1 MLRVADHFERTDA
14 GRARRVNED
23 SFFARAPLFAV
34 ADGVGGAQAGE
45 VASHLAV
52 QVIEQGLPERGGSV
66 EERLRELVEAANA
79 RINELS
85 RIDDQRAG
93 MASTLTVAYVGEHE
107 LSVAHVGDSRLYR
120 LRDGAFER
128 LTEDHSLVE
137 ELVRQGKLTPQEA
150 DEHPQRSI
158 ITRALGLEAGVE
170 TDSHTWPARDGD
182 VYLLCSD
189 GLTSMVP
196 EERVGGILGHA
207 GDLPDAGRA
216 LVDAANAAG
225 GRDNITVVLFRL
237 EDVGAGAPSSDT
249 TEHDAVPAAAAVG
262 RGEPATPDV
271 AASAAAPA
279 TAAGGARAGG
289 DHARAVEAPEA
300 ERAP

>member
-1 MLRVADHFERTDA
+1 MLRVADHFERTDP

-45 VASHLAV
+45 VAS
-52 QVIEQGLPERGGSV
+52 G
-66 EERLRELVEAANA
+66 
-79 RINELS
+79 
-85 RIDDQRAG
+85 
-93 MASTLTVAYVGEHE
+93 
-107 LSVAHVGDSRLYR
+107 GDSRLYR
-120 LRDGAFER
+120 LRDGSFER
-128 LTEDHSLVE
+128 LTDDHSLVE

-196 EERVGGILGHA
+196 EERVGEILG
-207 GDLPDAGRA
+207 GGMTLPEAGRA

-225 GRDNITVVLFRL
+225 GRDNITVVVFRL
-237 EDVGAGAPSSDT
+237 EDVGSGAPSGET
-249 TEHDAVPAAAAVG
+249 TEHAA
-262 RGEPATPDV
+262 
-271 AASAAAPA
+271 
-279 TAAGGARAGG
+279 
-289 DHARAVEAPEA
+289 
-300 ERAP
+300 